1 MFKALSLP
9 QTLLC
14 FLLSLMALSAKA
26 GTSEESPSPWKLDS
40 SYEVY
45 GSGSAASINSS
56 RANPGNSVL
65 QIPQSQAS
73 LDLRPS
79 FTLQNQDS
87 IKVIAQPR
95 WELGPSLTTYNNRP
109 DERHFHSQLSL
120 TQGYA
125 AAQLSE
131 QWLFAAGVQNY
142 QWGPAELITASNPMV
157 HFTQGQR
164 SILWVEKG
172 HGLVRLN
179 FSSGQNIS
187 AVFIGD
193 LFDNGLTPAN
203 SGGTFSRLG
212 LAKVEYQVSPASYAG
227 LSAGSGEHTQTWV
240 GEYGSLGIIDG
251 LSVYAD
257 ARHTV
262 GSDAVYLVPRKR
274 SLETLANLGIRFED
288 RVDARSEVIINT
300 YGYDRHEF
308 QQLLSLASQNG
319 LLSQENS
326 LPGLEFPGK
335 AYLYESVRLPDVGY
349 QKRMTL
355 NLRYIHSLMDQ
366 SGVVFFNGDQAL
378 TDHLN
383 AVFEISLSRGVPNSE
398 FTLLEGRTGMIG
410 ARISL

>member
-1 MFKALSLP
+1 MFKAPTLP
-9 QTLLC
+9 QTLFC
-14 FLLSLMALSAKA
+14 FLLSLAALSAEAQA
-26 GTSEESPSPWKLDS
+26 GEDSSLNSSWKLDA
-40 SYEVY
+40 SYEGY
-45 GSGSAASINSS
+45 GSVVGSSINSS
-56 RANPGNSVL
+56 SANPGNGVL

-73 LDLRPS
+73 VDSRPS

-87 IKVIAQPR
+87 IKLILQPR
-95 WELGPSLTTYNNRP
+95 WQLGPSLTTYNDRP
-109 DERHFHSQLSL
+109 DERHFHSELSL

-125 AAQLSE
+125 AVQLSE

-142 QWGPAELITASNPMV
+142 QWGPAELLTASNPMS
-157 HFTQGQR
+157 HFSAGQR

-187 AVFIGD
+187 AVVIGD
-193 LFDNGLTPAN
+193 LFDNNLTPAN

-251 LSVYAD
+251 LSIYGD
-257 ARHTV
+257 ARQTI
-262 GSDAVYLVPRKR
+262 GSNAVYLVPRER
-274 SLETLANLGIRFED
+274 SLETLADLGIRFED

-300 YGYDRHEF
+300 YGYDRREF
-308 QQLLSLASQNG
+308 QQLLSIASQSG
-319 LLSQENS
+319 LLSQGSS

-335 AYLYESVRLPDVGY
+335 TYLYESVRLPEVGY

-383 AVFEISLSRGVPNSE
+383 AVFEISVSRG
-398 FTLLEGRTGMIG
+398 
-410 ARISL
+410 